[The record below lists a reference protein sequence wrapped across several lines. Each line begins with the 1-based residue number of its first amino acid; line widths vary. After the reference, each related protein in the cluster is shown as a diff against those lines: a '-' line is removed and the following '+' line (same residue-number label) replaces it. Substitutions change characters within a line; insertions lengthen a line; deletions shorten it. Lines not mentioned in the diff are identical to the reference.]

1 MGFSQ
6 VVVSKGYA
14 LVAVHGLLITVA
26 CLPAEHGLWVHRL
39 QWLRHGGS
47 GVAAPGL

>member
-14 LVAVHGLLITVA
+14 LVAVRRLIAVA
-26 CLPAEHGLWVHRL
+26 
-39 QWLRHGGS
+39 S
-47 GVAAPGL
+47 GVVGRRL